1 MHLEMILI
9 AKIIRDLYTNIQLY
23 VLSKRLEN
31 IIRYDTVGHL
41 SLLFM
46 KYLSTNYEYKQTAS
60 LPHQTLVQGVREGP
74 INRNKGGN

>member
-1 MHLEMILI
+1 MILI
-9 AKIIRDLYTNIQLY
+9 AKIIRDFYTNICSFKKY
-23 VLSKRLEN
+23 EN

-60 LPHQTLVQGVREGP
+60 LPHQTWVQGVREGP